1 MSIEN
6 LLFTTRVG
14 TSKKE
19 VPFPAPPS
27 AEFLDVVEEV
37 CKKFG
42 VSMQTVTL
50 ATPSGVV
57 LTSSDLN
64 QTVSRIVEEHGIS
77 FEIIDQGV
85 VGRV

>member
-14 TSKKE
+14 TEKKE

-27 AEFLDVVEEV
+27 AQFLDVVDEV
-37 CKKFG
+37 CVKFG
-42 VSMQTVTL
+42 VSMETVTL

-57 LTSSDLN
+57 LETSDLN
-64 QTVSRIVEEHGIS
+64 SPVSKIVGEHGYNY
-77 FEIIDQGV
+77 EIIDQGV
-85 VGRV
+85 VGGH